1 MLELLLTY
9 KYLILYPLGIV
20 EGPILT
26 VVAGFLVTL
35 KILNPLLVYIIV
47 ILGDVTGDS
56 IAYCFGYFGKRFL
69 HYLKITDEKL
79 EKAKIYFNENH
90 KKAIIASKVVYG
102 FGTTG
107 LIAAGVLRIPYIKFF
122 KTCISVSLVQS
133 FILLMIG
140 ILFGQAYEVIGKYF
154 DYYAAVVSVIA
165 LAVILFILIRK
176 YKINIKS

>member
-9 KYLILYPLGIV
+9 KYLIIFPLGII

-35 KILNPLLVYIIV
+35 HVLNPLFVYIIV
-47 ILGDVTGDS
+47 VLADVVGDS
-56 IAYCFGYFGKRFL
+56 IAYCFGYLGKRFL
-69 HYLKITDEKL
+69 PYLKITDEKL

-107 LIAAGVLRIPYIKFF
+107 LIAAGVLRIPYKKFF
-122 KTCISVSLVQS
+122 ITCISISMVQS
-133 FILLMIG
+133 FVLLMIG

-154 DYYAAVVSVIA
+154 DYYAAVASTIA